1 MQTSLKKQ
9 ILYIAQNCTI
19 YSRNYDICIILRLGV
34 IKPNC
39 LLHIR
44 QLSIKT
50 LTKVISWI
58 KVLNFLTE
66 QFLQGNVPLR
76 HLLDEKTP
84 LMS

>member
-1 MQTSLKKQ
+1 MHLILKLCKHRSKNKF
-9 ILYIAQNCTI
+9 LYMAQNCTI

-58 KVLNFLTE
+58 KVPT
-66 QFLQGNVPLR
+66 
-76 HLLDEKTP
+76 
-84 LMS
+84 S